1 LKYLLSLLPTDGA
14 TRAQLASHANHQG
27 NTPLHYTALNHH
39 LACVQMLV
47 AAGAD
52 PTIVNKAGHD
62 AVFEAERATV
72 AVDESGDLKTGEK
85 AERGRKCVEWL
96 LGCKEGTGLESG
108 VKGGRVVE
116 GEAEE
121 GGAEGDAEG
130 DAVMA
135 G

>member
-27 NTPLHYTALNHH
+27 NTPLHYTALNHY
-39 LACVQMLV
+39 LSCIQLLV

-52 PTIVNKAGHD
+52 PMIVNKAGHD

-72 AVDESGDLKTGEK
+72 AADESGDLKTGEK

-96 LGCKEGTGLESG
+96 LGCKGTGLESG
-108 VKGGRVVE
+108 VKGGSVVE

-121 GGAEGDAEG
+121 AGTEG